1 MFTLII
7 AVILLFHWTG
17 DFLLQTPWMRA
28 NKSKRVL
35 PLFLHSCVIFVT
47 MLIAFAIIFLIME
60 KEVTW
65 YNFLVIAVGSFMN
78 ATTHCF
84 IDGVSSRL
92 TAQLYERKDY
102 QNFFNVI
109 GFDQM
114 FHLLILISMVVDQ

>member
-7 AVILLFHWTG
+7 AVTLLFHWIG

-28 NKSKRVL
+28 NKSKHML
-35 PLFLHSCVIFVT
+35 PLFLHSCVIFAT
-47 MLIAFAIIFLIME
+47 MLVAFAIIFLIMG
-60 KEVTW
+60 KGITW
-65 YNFLVIAVGSFMN
+65 YNFSVIAVGSFIN

-84 IDGVSSRL
+84 IDGLSSKL

-114 FHLLILISMVVDQ
+114 LHLLILISMVVDQ